1 MAIKI
6 NSVNRNAKRKLD
18 LSKLDKAA
26 KITLKTVGV
35 KTAELNI
42 VFVGNQAIRALN
54 RKYLAIDKSTDVI
67 AFIPGVDP
75 VKGKKKTSIFMG
87 DIAISSDKA
96 ASVSAEYGTTFTEE
110 VALYVIHGVLHLSGY
125 KDTDKR
131 SRSIMRKKEDEIAKR
146 IRQFL

>member
-26 KITLKTVGV
+26 KITFKELGIKI
-35 KTAELNI
+35 AEVNI
-42 VFVGNQAIRALN
+42 VFVSNQAIRALN

-67 AFIPGVDP
+67 AFIPGTDP
-75 VKGKKKTSIFMG
+75 IKAKKEKGPFMG

-96 ASVSAEYGTTFTEE
+96 ASNSVEYGTTFVEE
-110 VALYVIHGVLHLSGY
+110 VTLYVIHGLLHLAGY

-131 SRSIMRKKEDEIAKR
+131 SRSIMRKKENEISRK
-146 IRQFL
+146 IK